1 MNGIDFDT
9 QRAAERWN
17 AFVAEVPVRLI
28 RSDADYDQMV
38 ALMNQLLDV
47 VGDNESH
54 PLATVLALIGDQVAG
69 YDNNHFSIPRSEPR
83 EVLRYLMDQQGLKQ
97 SDLGEVLAQ
106 PNVSAIL
113 NGHRSI
119 SRDVAKALAQR
130 FNVAVDVFL

>member
-1 MNGIDFDT
+1 MNFTDFDT

-17 AFVAEVPVRLI
+17 AFIEEVPVRPI
-28 RSDADYDQMV
+28 RSDGDYDKMV

-47 VGDNESH
+47 VGDDESH
-54 PLATVLALIGDQVAG
+54 PLAPVLALVGDQVEG
-69 YDNNHFSIPRSEPR
+69 DDSGHFAIPRSEPR
-83 EVLRYLMDQQGLKQ
+83 EVLRYLMDQHGLKQ
-97 SDLGEVLAQ
+97 SDLGDIIAQ

-130 FNVAVDVFL
+130 FNVAVDVFF

>member
-1 MNGIDFDT
+1 MNVTDFDT

-17 AFVAEVPVRLI
+17 AFVAEVPVRPI
-28 RSDADYDQMV
+28 RSDGDYDKMV

-47 VGDNESH
+47 VGDDESH
-54 PLATVLALIGDQVAG
+54 PLAPVLALIGDQVEG
-69 YDNNHFSIPRSEPR
+69 YDSDHFAIPRSEPR
-83 EVLRYLMDQQGLKQ
+83 EVLRYLMDQHGLKQ
-97 SDLGEVLAQ
+97 SDLGDIVAQ

>member
-9 QRAAERWN
+9 QCAAERWN
-17 AFVAEVPVRLI
+17 AFVAEVPVRPI

-54 PLATVLALIGDQVAG
+54 PLAPVLALIGDQVAG
-69 YDNNHFSIPRSEPR
+69 YDSGHFAIPRSEPR

-97 SDLGEVLAQ
+97 SDLGDVLAQ

>member
-1 MNGIDFDT
+1 MNGTDFDT
-9 QRAAERWN
+9 QRAAERWI
-17 AFVAEVPVRLI
+17 AFVAEVPVRPI

-54 PLATVLALIGDQVAG
+54 PLATVLALIGDQVEG
-69 YDNNHFSIPRSEPR
+69 YDSDHFAIPRSEPR

-97 SDLGEVLAQ
+97 SDLGDVLAQ

>member
-1 MNGIDFDT
+1 MTGIDFDT

-17 AFVAEVPVRLI
+17 AFVAEVPVRPI
-28 RSDADYDQMV
+28 RSDADYDEMV

-54 PLATVLALIGDQVAG
+54 PLAPVLALIGDQVEG
-69 YDNNHFSIPRSEPR
+69 YDSDHFAIPRSEPR

-97 SDLGEVLAQ
+97 SDLGDVLAQ